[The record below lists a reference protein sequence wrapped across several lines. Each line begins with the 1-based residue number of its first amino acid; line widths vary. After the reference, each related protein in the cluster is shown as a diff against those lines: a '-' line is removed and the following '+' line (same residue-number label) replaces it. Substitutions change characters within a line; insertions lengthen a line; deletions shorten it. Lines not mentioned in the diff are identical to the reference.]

1 MPERLVAD
9 LLLPSWH
16 TDRVDV
22 FALLDGVDEGRRNDA
37 AARVC
42 GHLLARGLTGGALR
56 AELTAWNARNRPPL
70 ACHELESVIRSIERR
85 EARKGAESREHL
97 RPALEAAWAERPR
110 WGARAGTDCDVLA
123 AHLRIAWRAGR
134 LTWHASV
141 RDLAIEAWSGQW
153 AARAATDRLCA
164 AGLLE
169 RVRAADGT
177 RASVFGLP
185 SPCIPLHPPA
195 PDGHGD
201 WESGWIGTEEEALSG
216 EERAALSAL
225 NRMGKASA
233 VGLSLALG
241 CTVHASTRRL
251 RALEALGLAEETR
264 DGWRA
269 AEGDARALEARR
281 TARAAERERLRDQSE
296 DERLAWRARVAR
308 GGAVALPDRLRGREE
323 V

>member
-1 MPERLVAD
+1 M
-9 LLLPSWH
+9 
-16 TDRVDV
+16 
-22 FALLDGVDEGRRNDA
+22 F
-37 AARVC
+37 
-42 GHLLARGLTGGALR
+42 
-56 AELTAWNARNRPPL
+56 
-70 ACHELESVIRSIERR
+70 
-85 EARKGAESREHL
+85 
-97 RPALEAAWAERPR
+97 
-110 WGARAGTDCDVLA
+110 A

-177 RASVFGLP
+177 RASVLGLP
-185 SPCIPLHPPA
+185 SPCIPRHPPA

-201 WESGWIGTEEEALSG
+201 RESGWIPREAEEGGALDG
-216 EERAALSAL
+216 DQRAALSVL
-225 NRMGKASA
+225 RRMGKASA
-233 VGLSLALG
+233 VGMALALG
-241 CTVHASTRRL
+241 VDDKGAAARL
-251 RALEALGLAEETR
+251 RALQALGLAEETR

-269 AEGDARALEARR
+269 AEGDARALAARG
-281 TARAAERERLRDQSE
+281 TARAAERERLRDQFE